1 MEIES
6 SQQTRAGRMNK
17 RRLAFPEA
25 SVGAKNTQIEPSQ
38 CNVRKN
44 IIRFFK
50 YLLHDK
56 SFPSFRTQIP
66 SEEYKFLDQFA
77 WILNI
82 DDKDLSFN

>member
-1 MEIES
+1 
-6 SQQTRAGRMNK
+6 MNK

-25 SVGAKNTQIEPSQ
+25 PAEPKIHKQSPH
-38 CNVRKN
+38 NAMFVEN

-56 SFPSFRTQIP
+56 SFPSFRTQTF